1 MQTNPQTGTNLLP
14 PLGGAEARAAGAAR
28 WQQWLLYAWVVA
40 LVAMPLLLHG
50 VDSGTLLVPEYLV
63 DVRMHAVIELFCG
76 IMALLIAG
84 LILALSRY
92 KHPRTLHLFALG
104 FLAMGLLDV
113 VHAVTPPDVYPGL
126 FVFAHTLST
135 LFGGVLFCVGTL
147 LHYRRHRLPGLP
159 LWLSR
164 EAAFTLM
171 LLIAL
176 VLAYHIVMPVG
187 SLGNPYTF
195 SVWAYRAHEFSGILY
210 AVAALLAFLYYRG
223 SGQRLTLVIGA
234 ILMLFAESAYL
245 FRFSQMWDSA
255 WWTWHFVKVGL
266 YLGSLVVIAAG
277 LVLSLRAVQRA
288 RVAQDSIN
296 RQLRVAHDKLDG
308 MNRELRLRNTMVNA
322 SIGARSLDQTLEVI
336 ENTLSEFVGECRYSL
351 VLRVAEDEVEEFQR
365 GLQRQTLRW
374 NVRVRAEHMPCVRL
388 VQAVGGDDEP
398 TVYSC
403 SRGAHDRA
411 CMCLTLRAHDEVFG
425 YLRLEI
431 AGGHPEPV
439 RVEQL
444 NVVAA
449 EIGPIL
455 FNALLHYRWLQAI
468 GFRAALLRVTAMLG
482 STLERPKL
490 LEAVCA
496 ESAHMLASEAS
507 AILLADADADADA
520 HADAHADGEL
530 RLVSCCMPGMAAGEA
545 VAQPEWIASAAGR
558 ELFRQLRES
567 GRPVALVKPESADT
581 PAPFPLDTRGCCWGA
596 VTLFPMLEGGRL
608 IAVMVI
614 MRTERIPFS
623 AATLE
628 QGELLAEQVRIAL
641 INARAYE
648 ALRETNEQLR
658 HSEQERIRAERLAVL
673 GQMAASVAHE
683 VRNPLSAINNC
694 LGVLRRNARDGNDS
708 VGPAIEIID
717 DEVRRL
723 DRLTHNFMSFGRSPR
738 TAASRVHL
746 GGLVVRVCERI
757 ERHIQHE
764 EMKVSVEQEVRGGY
778 APVLFDADG
787 FQEVLWNLMLNAV
800 QTMHGNGR
808 LRVRLNQT
816 DSHAFL
822 VVVDDGPGIPLE
834 KRGQIF
840 EPFFSQ
846 RPEGAGLGLAIV
858 LQHVEAWGGR
868 LRIWGP
874 PGACFAMRFPVTEA
888 PVADRGREP

>member
-1 MQTNPQTGTNLLP
+1 MNLLP
-14 PLGGAEARAAGAAR
+14 TVGAADPRAACAAR

-50 VDSGTLLVPEYLV
+50 VDSGTLLVPEYLI

-84 LILALSRY
+84 LILALSRH
-92 KHPRTLHLFALG
+92 KQERTLLLFALG
-104 FLAMGLLDV
+104 FLVMGLLDV
-113 VHAVTPPDVYPGL
+113 VHAITPPDVYPGL
-126 FVFAHTLST
+126 FVSAHTLST
-135 LFGGVLFCVGTL
+135 LFGGVLFCAGTV

-171 LLIAL
+171 LLIGL
-176 VLAYHIVMPVG
+176 VLAYHIILPVG
-187 SLGNPYTF
+187 SLENLYTF
-195 SVWAYRAHEFSGILY
+195 SIWAYRAHEFSGVLY
-210 AVAALLAFLYYRG
+210 AFAALLAFLYYRG
-223 SGQRLTLVIGA
+223 TGQRLILVIGA

-288 RVAQDSIN
+288 RVVQDNIN
-296 RQLRVAHDKLDG
+296 RQLRVAHDRLDD
-308 MNRELRLRNTMVNA
+308 MNRELQLRNTMVNA

-336 ENTLSEFVGECRYSL
+336 ENTLAEFVGECRYSL

-388 VQAVGGDDEP
+388 VQAVGGDDEH

-403 SRGAHDRA
+403 SRGANGRA

-431 AGGHPEPV
+431 AGGHPEPG

-455 FNALLHYRWLQAI
+455 YNALLHYRWTQAI

-482 STLERPKL
+482 STLELPRV
-490 LEAVCA
+490 LEAVCG

-507 AILLADADADADA
+507 GILLADADGDS
-520 HADAHADGEL
+520 GEM
-530 RLVSCCMPGMAAGEA
+530 RLVSCCMPDTAAGAA

-567 GRPVALVKPESADT
+567 GRPVALVKPETADA
-581 PAPFPLDTRGCCWGA
+581 PAPFPLGTSGCIWGA
-596 VTLFPMLEGGRL
+596 VALFPMLEGEQL
-608 IAVMVI
+608 IAVMLI

-628 QGELLAEQVRIAL
+628 QGELLAEQVRVAL
-641 INARAYE
+641 VNARAYE
-648 ALRETNEQLR
+648 ALRDANEQLR
-658 HSEQERIRAERLAVL
+658 RSEQERIRAERLAVL

-694 LGVLRRNARDGNDS
+694 LAVLRRNIHDSSDS

-738 TAASRVHL
+738 TAAARVHL
-746 GGLVVRVCERI
+746 GGLVARVCERI
-757 ERHIQHE
+757 DQHIQHE
-764 EMKVSVEQEVRGGY
+764 GLSVGVEQEVIGGY
-778 APVLFDADG
+778 TPVMFDADG

-800 QTMHGNGR
+800 QAMHGSGR
-808 LRVRLNQT
+808 LRVRLNQNGR
-816 DSHAFL
+816 HAFL
-822 VVVDDGPGIPLE
+822 AVADDGPGIPPE
-834 KRGQIF
+834 KRTQIF

-846 RPEGAGLGLAIV
+846 RSEGAGLGLAIV

-874 PGACFAMRFPVTEA
+874 PGACFAMRFPVAEA
-888 PVADRGREP
+888 QVADRGVAS

>member
-1 MQTNPQTGTNLLP
+1 MNLLP
-14 PLGGAEARAAGAAR
+14 TLSAGEARDAGAAR

-50 VDSGTLLVPEYLV
+50 LDSGTLLVPEYLI

-84 LILALSRY
+84 LVLALSRH
-92 KHPRTLHLFALG
+92 KRERTLLLFALG
-104 FLAMGLLDV
+104 FLVMGLLDV

-126 FVFAHTLST
+126 FVSAHTLST
-135 LFGGVLFCVGTL
+135 LFGGVLFCLGTV

-171 LLIAL
+171 LLTGL
-176 VLAYHIVMPVG
+176 VLAYHIILPVG
-187 SLGNPYTF
+187 SLENLYTF
-195 SVWAYRAHEFSGILY
+195 SIWAYRAHEFSGILY
-210 AVAALLAFLYYRG
+210 AFAALLAFLYYRG
-223 SGQRLTLVIGA
+223 TGQRLILVIGA

-288 RVAQDSIN
+288 RVVQDNIN
-296 RQLRVAHDKLDG
+296 RQLRVTHDRLDD

-336 ENTLSEFVGECRYSL
+336 ENTLSEFVGKCRYSL

-365 GLQRQTLRW
+365 SLQRQTLRW

-388 VQAVGGDDEP
+388 VQAVGGNDAH

-403 SRGAHDRA
+403 SRSADGRA

-431 AGGHPEPV
+431 AGGHPEPA

-449 EIGPIL
+449 EVGPIL
-455 FNALLHYRWLQAI
+455 FNALLHYRWIQAI

-482 STLERPKL
+482 STLELPRV
-490 LEAVCA
+490 LEAVCG

-507 AILLADADADADA
+507 GILLADADGDS
-520 HADAHADGEL
+520 GEM
-530 RLVSCCMPGMAAGEA
+530 RLVSCCMPDTAAGAA

-567 GRPVALVKPESADT
+567 GRPVALVKPETADA
-581 PAPFPLDTRGCCWGA
+581 PAPFPLGTSGCIWGA
-596 VTLFPMLEGGRL
+596 VALFPMLEGEQL
-608 IAVMVI
+608 IAVMLI

-628 QGELLAEQVRIAL
+628 QGELLAEQVRVAL
-641 INARAYE
+641 VNARAYE
-648 ALRETNEQLR
+648 ALRETNAQLR
-658 HSEQERIRAERLAVL
+658 HSEQERLRAERLAVL

-694 LGVLRRNARDGNDS
+694 LAVLRRNVHDGNDS
-708 VGPAIEIID
+708 VGSAIEIID
-717 DEVRRL
+717 DEVHRL

-738 TAASRVHL
+738 SAASRVHL
-746 GGLVVRVCERI
+746 GGLVARVCERI

-764 EMKVSVEQEVRGGY
+764 EMKVSVEQEVIGGY
-778 APVLFDADG
+778 APVIFDADG

-800 QTMHGNGR
+800 QAMHGSGR
-808 LRVRLNQT
+808 LRVRLNQNG
-816 DSHAFL
+816 SHAFL
-822 VVVDDGPGIPLE
+822 AVADDGPGIPPE
-834 KRGQIF
+834 KRTQIF

-846 RPEGAGLGLAIV
+846 RSEGAGLGLAIV

-888 PVADRGREP
+888 QVVDRGVAS